1 MRERKSCGIIETA
14 SEKGLIKMKK
24 SIFNKDGITPACRL
38 CAHGVISAD
47 GESVLCVKTGVR
59 LLDSSCKSFKYDP
72 LKRVPRRCP
81 DSFGFTEE
89 DFRLD

>member
-1 MRERKSCGIIETA
+1 MRKSLT
-14 SEKGLIKMKK
+14 
-24 SIFNKDGITPACRL
+24 NKDGITPACSL
-38 CAHGVISAD
+38 CAHGIISAD

-59 LLDSSCKSFKYDP
+59 LLTSSCKSFKYDP
-72 LKRVPRRCP
+72 LKRVPLRRT